1 MYALTQGNPVNPVD
15 VDDPRWMAIRVRSR
29 FEKIA
34 AEALRQKGY
43 EYFLPLYRSTR
54 VWSDRTKRLDL
65 PLFPGY
71 LFCRFSVRNRVPVLE
86 CPGVMHIVGIGKT
99 PIPVDD
105 EEIAALQQV
114 VHSGLPV
121 VPCEFLQ
128 LGQRVRVRSGPLA
141 NVQGILVDVR
151 KHHRIVVSVSLLRRS
166 VAVELD
172 RDAVASVDSIEEGAS
187 AILHARTATLCA
199 LMGIPFAALL
209 RAFFLSGAGR

>member
-1 MYALTQGNPVNPVD
+1 MDSFTEKNAWD
-15 VDDPRWMAIRVRSR
+15 IDEPRWMAIRVRSR

-86 CPGVMHIVGIGKT
+86 SPGVMHIVGIGKT

-105 EEIAALQQV
+105 GEIAALQKI
-114 VHSGLPV
+114 VHSGLPLA
-121 VPCEFLQ
+121 PCEFLQ
-128 LGQRVRVRSGPLA
+128 LGQRVRIRSGPLA
-141 NVQGILVDVR
+141 DVQGILVDVR
-151 KHHRIVVSVSLLRRS
+151 KRHRIVISISLLRRS
-166 VAVELD
+166 VLVELD
-172 RDAVASVDSIEEGAS
+172 REAVSSVDSLPERGSLLTRSRAVAFC
-187 AILHARTATLCA
+187 AI
-199 LMGIPFAALL
+199 MGMPLLGLL
-209 RAFFLSGAGR
+209 RAMMWTGAGR

>member
-1 MYALTQGNPVNPVD
+1 MYSLTEKNAWD
-15 VDDPRWMAIRVRSR
+15 IDEPRWMAIRVRSR

-34 AEALRQKGY
+34 AEALRLKGY

-99 PIPVDD
+99 PIPVDED
-105 EEIAALQQV
+105 EIAALQKI

-121 VPCEFLQ
+121 APCDFLQ
-128 LGQRVRVRSGPLA
+128 LGQRVRIHSGSLTG
-141 NVQGILVDVR
+141 VQGILVDMR
-151 KHHRIVVSVSLLRRS
+151 KRHRIVVSVSLLRRS

-172 RDAVASVDSIEEGAS
+172 REAVASVDTTPERAS
-187 AILHARTATLCA
+187 L
-199 LMGIPFAALL
+199 LL
-209 RAFFLSGAGR
+209 RSRAAAFCAIIGVPLAGLVRAMLAAGVGR

>member
-1 MYALTQGNPVNPVD
+1 MYALMQKNAGEVD
-15 VDDPRWMAIRVRSR
+15 EARWMAIRVRSR

-105 EEIAALQQV
+105 GEIVALQRI

-121 VPCEFLQ
+121 APCEFLQ
-128 LGQRVRVRSGPLA
+128 LGQRVRIRCGPLA
-141 NVQGILVDVR
+141 DVQGILVDMR
-151 KHHRIVVSVSLLRRS
+151 KRHRIVVSVSLLRRS

-172 RDAVASVDSIEEGAS
+172 REAVASVDTVTERGS
-187 AILHARTATLCA
+187 
-199 LMGIPFAALL
+199 ALL
-209 RAFFLSGAGR
+209 RIRAAAFCAVMGMPLAGLLWTGAGR